1 MTNEAQ
7 VGAALDACE
16 AAFGRAPSVVVNCA
30 GIAPPA
36 KVLGKKGT
44 HSLDLFLKVLAVNT
58 GGTFN
63 VTRLAA
69 ARIAAAAERGEKP
82 AGADGERGCV
92 IFTAS
97 VAAFEGQI
105 GQAAYSASKG
115 AVVAMMLPMA
125 RELAKLGVFV
135 PRGRAL
141 LLPPRRARRA
151 HRATTRPLLPSPP
164 SAIRRRINTIAPGV
178 MLTPMLEGLPPKV
191 QSELGAAVPFP
202 PRLGRP
208 DDYAALAQHIVENN
222 YINGEV
228 IRIDG
233 ALRMGPG

>member
-1 MTNEAQ
+1 MFRKTRLFTPGPTPLLPAAQ
-7 VGAALDACE
+7 FAMAAADIHHRTPE
-16 AAFGRAPSVVVNCA
+16 FRA
-30 GIAPPA
+30 
-36 KVLGKKGT
+36 
-44 HSLDLFLKVLAVNT
+44 LFLKVLAVNT